1 MCFFMS
7 RKQFTAEQKLKY
19 IKILIEKD
27 LEMAMITFVE
37 DFWEERYKENYLKY
51 KNKRNPFKYAKMLI
65 TDWYNLYNLDMEL
78 LKSKTGIAPK
88 KGKSGRKRKISINDL
103 NEYERQFYQDVLEE
117 ILEEHGITNS
127 DIIEKVKKRK
137 DEKNIK
143 NCRMKIL
150 AEIFDINRT
159 SIYSNY
165 LKKQKKDS
173 KEKYI
178 KQEIID
184 WILAEAEKLG
194 LVIGRDKLY
203 YKYIR
208 STKKYVSSYVFRIN
222 YEKSQYKSLSYVR
235 SNKSRPPK
243 EAKYDKI
250 WTYDFLKG
258 DFSSSFFAQ
267 TIHAD
272 IKYVRVKEQWYYLHV
287 LTETFSN
294 SILNWTLSK
303 ERTADSTIK
312 LLDET
317 IKKFKIKPQIFHSD
331 HGIEYANNKFRDFLK
346 TNNIKQSMSP
356 KGNSLANRP
365 SEYLF
370 SIFQREL
377 FDFYDTSKMNL
388 LNVYNIVNKFVV
400 WYNLDR
406 PQSNME
412 YKTPYA
418 VNQHIAFCV

>member
-1 MCFFMS
+1 M
-7 RKQFTAEQKLKY
+7 
-19 IKILIEKD
+19 
-27 LEMAMITFVE
+27 
-37 DFWEERYKENYLKY
+37 
-51 KNKRNPFKYAKMLI
+51 
-65 TDWYNLYNLDMEL
+65 
-78 LKSKTGIAPK
+78 
-88 KGKSGRKRKISINDL
+88 
-103 NEYERQFYQDVLEE
+103 
-117 ILEEHGITNS
+117 
-127 DIIEKVKKRK
+127 
-137 DEKNIK
+137 
-143 NCRMKIL
+143 
-150 AEIFDINRT
+150 
-159 SIYSNY
+159 
-165 LKKQKKDS
+165 
-173 KEKYI
+173 
-178 KQEIID
+178 
-184 WILAEAEKLG
+184 
-194 LVIGRDKLY
+194 
-203 YKYIR
+203 
-208 STKKYVSSYVFRIN
+208 
-222 YEKSQYKSLSYVR
+222 R

-250 WTYDFLKG
+250 WTDGFLKG

-370 SIFQREL
+370 SIFQREF